1 MILSRWINS
10 FDTAAFSCSLSQH
23 LVFIVGTGKPIQIYD
38 GRRSL
43 SESKDDN
50 IPLMSN
56 EKGNDDGWGK
66 GEIVYFRDSDDE
78 MPDSDEDPDDD
89 LDI

>member
-1 MILSRWINS
+1 MTS
-10 FDTAAFSCSLSQH
+10 
-23 LVFIVGTGKPIQIYD
+23 
-38 GRRSL
+38 
-43 SESKDDN
+43 
-50 IPLMSN
+50 
-56 EKGNDDGWGK
+56 EKGNDEGSGK

>member
-1 MILSRWINS
+1 MLT
-10 FDTAAFSCSLSQH
+10 FFSAQCS
-23 LVFIVGTGKPIQIYD
+23 VFIIGNGKPIQIYD

-43 SESKDDN
+43 TESKDDDK
-50 IPLMSN
+50 PLLAS
-56 EKGNDDGWGK
+56 EEGKDEGSGK

>member
-1 MILSRWINS
+1 MTLS
-10 FDTAAFSCSLSQH
+10 FSCSLSQR

-38 GRRSL
+38 GRRSF

-50 IPLMSN
+50 NTPLMTN
-56 EKGNDDGWGK
+56 EKGNDDGSGK